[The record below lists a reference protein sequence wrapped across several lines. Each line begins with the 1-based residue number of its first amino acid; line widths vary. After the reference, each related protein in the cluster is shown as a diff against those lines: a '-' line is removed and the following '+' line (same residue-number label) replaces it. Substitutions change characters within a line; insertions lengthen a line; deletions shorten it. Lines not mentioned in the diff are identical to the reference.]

1 MDRGK
6 RESLSSFFGGAG
18 FYIALLLCVLV
29 IGIVGYFVLFGSS
42 GPEMPE
48 TVEDPVFEP
57 VDQIKPAP
65 VVVVDKPVE
74 EEPVEVSKPVEILMP
89 EEETEEQSEAVLP
102 PAEPVVAQIP
112 QVVVMPLTGD
122 VVATFSGDQLVYN
135 ETTADWRVHG
145 GVDISASAGTAV
157 VAASAG
163 TVLTVEEDPRLG
175 VMVTIRHGD
184 GYETS
189 YASLQET
196 VHVSE
201 GEKVTAGQVIGA
213 VGNTTL
219 TESGLGAH
227 LHFAVTKNGE
237 TVDPEEYLERA

>member
-29 IGIVGYFVLFGSS
+29 VGIVGYFVLFGSS

-48 TVEDPVFEP
+48 TVEDPIFEP

-65 VVVVDKPVE
+65 VTVVDKPVE
-74 EEPVEVSKPVEILMP
+74 EPPVEVSKPVEMLMP
-89 EEETEEQSEAVLP
+89 EEEPEAVLP

-112 QVVVMPLTGD
+112 QVVVMPLSGD
-122 VVATFSGDQLVYN
+122 VVAAFSGEELVYN

-157 VAASAG
+157 VAASSG
-163 TVLTVEEDPRLG
+163 TVLAVEEDPRLG
-175 VMVTIRHGD
+175 VMVTIRHED

-237 TVDPEEYLERA
+237 NVDPEEYLERA